1 MKIQPTTLQKVIKS
15 LSITLDEEITCGE
28 CYQEVDKFVDMLRDG
43 KKPSEVL
50 PLVEHHLTLC
60 PPCKEEFEAL
70 LIALSAVEDTSE

>member
-1 MKIQPTTLQKVIKS
+1 MKIKPTTIQKVIKT

-50 PLVEHHLTLC
+50 PLVKHHLTLC

-70 LIALSAVEDTSE
+70 LTALEAAEDYE